1 MFCCRTSSVFMLDS
15 WFKFIRN
22 CMECKIPL
30 YTLIILQSWVFI
42 SSLGERILAN
52 LIFDYRFQMVK
63 RKLKRRKEKAKR
75 RLKKKFYDA

>member
-1 MFCCRTSSVFMLDS
+1 MFCCRTSSVLMLEI

-52 LIFDYRFQMVK
+52 LIFAYRFQMVK
-63 RKLKRRKEKAKR
+63 RKLKRRKEKATR